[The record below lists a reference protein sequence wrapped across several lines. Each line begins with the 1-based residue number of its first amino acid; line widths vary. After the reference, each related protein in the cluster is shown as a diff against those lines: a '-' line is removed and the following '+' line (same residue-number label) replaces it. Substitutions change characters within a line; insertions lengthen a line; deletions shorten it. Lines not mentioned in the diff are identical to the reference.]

1 VRQLNKKYMKK
12 NILLLCLFFCSV
24 TVFGQTGFTT
34 KTVSIFKNGNGFFVK
49 EGKIQPKEKKF
60 TIKMEDMPR
69 TAFGTF
75 WISSNHLKHL
85 TSYQKEFVKM
95 KTYDRN
101 YLPVNKNKLITDNVG
116 KAAVFHLSAEQKLEG
131 KIVGL
136 NQNMLMIEN
145 NGEWTTIPLSMVQW
159 ITLKERPKGTIMRS
173 VTDTLREKRNIVE
186 LAFSNNSKQNMDLIY
201 FRNGIGWLP
210 NYKVELL
217 SDKEARITMK
227 AGVTNDAED
236 LDNVDLNFVVGYPNI
251 KYANTPDLFH
261 SGSIQNILNNQ
272 RSANQ
277 NFMEFND
284 MANRSAVG
292 YNTLSSVQVTANKQ
306 KVPNLKGESDE
317 DLYFYNLKNV
327 TLPKGG
333 RAYYTIFEA
342 KVGYEHIYEVKLTP
356 NHNNYYKYQQVTFD
370 DPNRNKVWHTI
381 NLKNKTKHAWTNGAA
396 MVVKKDGQSVKP
408 ISQDDL
414 PYTSIG
420 DENALKLT
428 LAPDVSIRDKEEEEN
443 RLIRQQQADKYYY
456 DVVTVKGE
464 VKLHNFKDKKINLKV
479 SKTIVGTL
487 NKSSLEWLSVKRVNL
502 NNLYNKTN
510 DVCWELELDA
520 GEEKTIEYEYK
531 VFVRR

>member
-1 VRQLNKKYMKK
+1 
-12 NILLLCLFFCSV
+12 
-24 TVFGQTGFTT
+24 
-34 KTVSIFKNGNGFFVK
+34 
-49 EGKIQPKEKKF
+49 
-60 TIKMEDMPR
+60 
-69 TAFGTF
+69 
-75 WISSNHLKHL
+75 
-85 TSYQKEFVKM
+85 
-95 KTYDRN
+95 
-101 YLPVNKNKLITDNVG
+101 
-116 KAAVFHLSAEQKLEG
+116 
-131 KIVGL
+131 
-136 NQNMLMIEN
+136 
-145 NGEWTTIPLSMVQW
+145 
-159 ITLKERPKGTIMRS
+159 
-173 VTDTLREKRNIVE
+173 
-186 LAFSNNSKQNMDLIY
+186 
-201 FRNGIGWLP
+201 
-210 NYKVELL
+210 
-217 SDKEARITMK
+217 
-227 AGVTNDAED
+227 VTNDAED
-236 LDNVDLNFVVGYPNI
+236 LENVDLNFVVGYPNI

-261 SGSIQNILNNQ
+261 SGSLQNILNNQ
-272 RSANQ
+272 NSANQ
-277 NFMEFND
+277 NFMQFND
-284 MANRSAVG
+284 MANRGSSIG
-292 YNTLSSVQVTANKQ
+292 YNTLSSVQVTSNKQ
-306 KVPNLKGESDE
+306 KIPNLKGESDE

-428 LAPDVSIRDKEEEEN
+428 LAPDVSVRDKEEEEN